1 LALVDPRVRRAS
13 SRIFLGSVIVALV
26 AATCGGSPTVTPA
39 DEPSAPPV
47 DPAQFNLERFD
58 ANLRALVAFGSRP
71 PGSEALASAR
81 EWAQTSSPAT
91 RADARVVLVAPLAT
105 SAVSGDALAEESS
118 GAALALEVARALA
131 ARGEAVGIA
140 LVAGELAPT
149 PPIAGAEAVVFLRRA
164 CGMPQRRDLLS
175 HRVLRERFFR
185 NANVPAVVFE
195 QSDAPHAELIA
206 AGAKRV
212 VALDAPLEPGSQCEP
227 GGFGEAL
234 LRFVIDT
241 TALLSRAQTE

>member
-1 LALVDPRVRRAS
+1 MLLCGVIAAL
-13 SRIFLGSVIVALV
+13 G
-26 AATCGGSPTVTPA
+26 AAACGGAPTATHANEPSEPPA
-39 DEPSAPPV
+39 DAEHFGA
-47 DPAQFNLERFD
+47 DRFD
-58 ANLRALVAFGSRP
+58 ASLRTLVAFGPRP
-71 PGSEALASAR
+71 LGSDALASAR

-140 LVAGELAPT
+140 LVAGDLAPT

-175 HRVLRERFFR
+175 DRVLRERFFR
-185 NANVPAVVFE
+185 HANVLAVRFE
-195 QSDAPHAELIA
+195 QADAPHAELLA

-212 VALDAPLEPGSQCEP
+212 VALDAPLEPGSKCEP